1 MDTGE
6 LSLMGTQVDDNQLLG
21 GPISGD
27 KFEERFTVKDMSN
40 RTAKILANIQ
50 ASHLREE
57 FKRTLSHGPNLTRDE
72 V

>member
-1 MDTGE
+1 
-6 LSLMGTQVDDNQLLG
+6 MGPQVDENIKLLG

-27 KFEERFTVKDMSN
+27 KFEERFTAKGMSH